1 MKNRMKWKS
10 GGGYRGRETPGLIG
24 SAAVGEMRNLAAALS
39 ISWFERSRW
48 RLRRTRDAVRKSGFG
63 RAIAYW
69 NFQGNRDTCL
79 GDVATYCLSRHIAV
93 ALPNNIT
100 GQRPQRQRFCSNRH
114 FGQWTGRSVVVYPQS
129 PPKFRGKAI
138 RRSCYE
144 RQSAS
149 IRAAV
154 QDFRQRSIDV
164 RFAAFQAAGCL
175 VPIWETQR
183 HQGVQIQIAAHRCSS
198 GLQSRCSRFGS
209 LRGHLLLRSLPARLI
224 CPMLIWARAESPVA
238 SCPMASATSTWSAA
252 SCTTPAQMCRL
263 LNSTQQIELSP
274 GSVLAAQCSTSPKP
288 PRWIPKAISSLS
300 GRLSLPISH
309 WWVRCIAQTEPGVAA
324 GFVARVN
331 PSSLGLLALPHP
343 TSPNG
348 GEETRSEFLSACE
361 QRHDRIR
368 PDVPFRTSLDG
379 RS

>member
-1 MKNRMKWKS
+1 MASFRILWLRRFSGGTIVVHGVLAKPEARWSDECIPFGLIITWRRKSLVGKCLRFNDNRMKWKS
-10 GGGYRGRETPGLIG
+10 GGGDRGRETPGLIG

-39 ISWFERSRW
+39 ISRFERSRW

-183 HQGVQIQIAAHRCSS
+183 HQGVQILHPPLG
-198 GLQSRCSRFGS
+198 GLQPGK
-209 LRGHLLLRSLPARLI
+209 
-224 CPMLIWARAESPVA
+224 MLAP
-238 SCPMASATSTWSAA
+238 
-252 SCTTPAQMCRL
+252 
-263 LNSTQQIELSP
+263 
-274 GSVLAAQCSTSPKP
+274 
-288 PRWIPKAISSLS
+288 
-300 GRLSLPISH
+300 
-309 WWVRCIAQTEPGVAA
+309 
-324 GFVARVN
+324 
-331 PSSLGLLALPHP
+331 
-343 TSPNG
+343 
-348 GEETRSEFLSACE
+348 
-361 QRHDRIR
+361 
-368 PDVPFRTSLDG
+368 
-379 RS
+379 